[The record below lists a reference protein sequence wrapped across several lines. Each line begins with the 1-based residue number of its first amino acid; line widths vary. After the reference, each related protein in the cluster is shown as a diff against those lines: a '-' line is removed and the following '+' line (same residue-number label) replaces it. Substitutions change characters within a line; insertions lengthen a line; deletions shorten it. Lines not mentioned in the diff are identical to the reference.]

1 MTGEKGSEENPFAMR
16 RKKLDEDARRLLEEL
31 DEKEAAEK
39 ARAKAELERELIEVR
54 KTLINDIDSILAE
67 LPPLHMATAGSTVVT
82 SEAFAWFYDESEP
95 LICPSPDGTTS
106 AFLASGSHDATIK
119 LWNANTGEC
128 LRTLEGHGS
137 SVRTVAFSPDGAP
150 LASGSD
156 DATIK
161 LWNANTGECLR
172 TLERVSLLTVAFSPD
187 TTFSRYEL
195 NQIFNDVRA
204 MLSEA
209 DFFLSTEDGFEFT
222 VSWNGMK

>member
-1 MTGEKGSEENPFAMR
+1 MTGEKGSEGNPFAMR

-31 DEKEAAEK
+31 DAKEAAEK

-67 LPPLHMATAGSTVVT
+67 LPPLHMSTAGSTVVT

-119 LWNANTGEC
+119 LWNANTGEY
-128 LRTLEGHGS
+128 LRTLEGHGGYY
-137 SVRTVAFSPDGAP
+137 VR
-150 LASGSD
+150 
-156 DATIK
+156 
-161 LWNANTGECLR
+161 
-172 TLERVSLLTVAFSPD
+172 TVAFSPD

-209 DFFLSTEDGFEFT
+209 DFGLSTEDGFEFT

>member
-1 MTGEKGSEENPFAMR
+1 MTGEKGSEGNPFAMR

-31 DEKEAAEK
+31 DAKEAAEK
-39 ARAKAELERELIEVR
+39 ARAKAELERELIEAR
-54 KTLINDIDSILAE
+54 KNLINDIDSILAE

-95 LICPSPDGTTS
+95 LIRPSPDGTT
-106 AFLASGSHDATIK
+106 LASGSADKTIK

-128 LRTLEGHGS
+128 LRTLEGHGDH
-137 SVRTVAFSPDGAP
+137 VRTVAFSPDGAP

-209 DFFLSTEDGFEFT
+209 DFGLSTEDGFEFT

>member
-95 LICPSPDGTTS
+95 LIRPSPDGTT
-106 AFLASGSHDATIK
+106 LASGSH
-119 LWNANTGEC
+119 
-128 LRTLEGHGS
+128 
-137 SVRTVAFSPDGAP
+137 
-150 LASGSD
+150 

>member
-31 DEKEAAEK
+31 DAKEAAEK

-67 LPPLHMATAGSTVVT
+67 LPPLHMVTAGSTVVT

-95 LICPSPDGTTS
+95 LIRPSPDGTT
-106 AFLASGSHDATIK
+106 
-119 LWNANTGEC
+119 
-128 LRTLEGHGS
+128 
-137 SVRTVAFSPDGAP
+137 

-161 LWNANTGECLR
+161 LWNPNTGECLR
-172 TLERVSLLTVAFSPD
+172 TLEGHGDYVRLVAFPPD

-209 DFFLSTEDGFEFT
+209 DFGLSTEDGFEFT

>member
-31 DEKEAAEK
+31 DAKEAAEK
-39 ARAKAELERELIEVR
+39 ARAKAELERELIEAR
-54 KTLINDIDSILAE
+54 KNLINDIDSILAE
-67 LPPLHMATAGSTVVT
+67 LPPLHMVTAGSTVVT
-82 SEAFAWFYDESEP
+82 SKAFAWFYDESEP
-95 LICPSPDGTTS
+95 LICPSPYGTT
-106 AFLASGSHDATIK
+106 LASGSYDMTIK

-128 LRTLEGHGS
+128 LRTLEGHGTL
-137 SVRTVAFSPDGAP
+137 VETVAFSPDGTT
-150 LASGSD
+150 LASGSH

-161 LWNANTGECLR
+161 LWNANTGEYLR
-172 TLERVSLLTVAFSPD
+172 TLEGHGGYYVRTVAFSPD

-209 DFFLSTEDGFEFT
+209 DFGLSTEDGFEFT